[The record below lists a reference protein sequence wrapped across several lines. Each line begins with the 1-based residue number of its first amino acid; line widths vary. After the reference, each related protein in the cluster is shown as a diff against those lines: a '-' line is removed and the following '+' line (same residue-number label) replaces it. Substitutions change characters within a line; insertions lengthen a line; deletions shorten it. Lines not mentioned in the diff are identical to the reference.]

1 MDLFL
6 KGKVAIVTGGA
17 SGIGRKVC
25 QTYAEEGA
33 HPVIFDLQ
41 EERGKKV
48 VKECGEIGVEAMF
61 FQGDCSKQEQ
71 CEQVVKEAIA
81 KFGKVDIMFHDA
93 APYTDGSAV
102 MPFLKQTE
110 KMWEDFVDV
119 ITWGSI
125 YLTKAVLP
133 HMFEQKYGR
142 LIYVCSD
149 AGRAG
154 DPYQAV
160 YAGCKAGLV
169 GFMKSMA
176 QYGGRKNVLAN
187 VVSPA
192 LTLTDENE
200 GMLNMAYK
208 YNTKE
213 GMEKLTKGYSTGRLA
228 TGQDLANMIV
238 YLTSDRT
245 SDVTGQVIGV
255 NGGYFMPSI

>member
-17 SGIGRKVC
+17 SGIGRKIC
-25 QTYAEEGA
+25 HTYAEEGA

-41 EERGKKV
+41 EEGGKKV
-48 VKECGEIGVEAMF
+48 AKECEEIGTEALF

-71 CEQVVKEAIA
+71 CEQIVQEAID
-81 KFGKVDIMFHDA
+81 KFGKVDIMVHDA

-102 MPFLKQTE
+102 MPFLKQTQ

-154 DPYQAV
+154 DAYQAV

-200 GMLNMAYK
+200 GMLNLAYK

-228 TGQDLANMIV
+228 TGQDLANMVV

>member
-6 KGKVAIVTGGA
+6 KGKVAIVSGGA
-17 SGIGRKVC
+17 SGIGRKIC
-25 QTYAEEGA
+25 HTYAEEGA
-33 HPVIFDLQ
+33 HPVILDI
-41 EERGKKV
+41 EEEKGKRI
-48 VKECGEIGVEAMF
+48 VKECEEIGREAMF
-61 FQGDCSKQEQ
+61 FHGDCSKEDLCQKA
-71 CEQVVKEAIA
+71 VDEAIER
-81 KFGKVDIMFHDA
+81 FGRVDILVHDA

-102 MPFLKQTE
+102 MPFLKQTQ
-110 KMWEDFVDV
+110 KMWDDFVNV

-133 HMFEQKYGR
+133 HMFERKYGR
-142 LIYVCSD
+142 LIYICSD

-154 DPYQAV
+154 DAYQAV

-200 GMLNMAYK
+200 NMLNTAYK

-213 GMEKLTKGYSTGRLA
+213 GMEKLCKGYATGRLA
-228 TGQDLANMIV
+228 TGQELANMVV